1 MEDVGHGGAA
11 HAVGAPQP
19 LVARPPGLL
28 VVHPV
33 AEEDDEDEDEA
44 AHHGHGHAH
53 AEAGQRPG
61 EADTRGQHQRG
72 QRGVDQHRGGA
83 RQRPHAVVQPRA
95 RGVVCGCRDGRG
107 SRGGYWGLQTRTVTL
122 GQLGLIEVAEH
133 TIVVVE
139 GVGDDDLDVPVHWF
153 AWEILR
159 RNGRQGAAG

>member
-1 MEDVGHGGAA
+1 MEDVGHGRAA
-11 HAVGAPQP
+11 NTVGTPQP

-83 RQRPHAVVQPRA
+83 RQRPHAVVQPRT
-95 RGVVCGCRDGRG
+95 GSVICGRCCR
-107 SRGGYWGLQTRTVTL
+107 RGGGSWGGFWGLQPRTVA
-122 GQLGLIEVAEH
+122 LGLIEVTEH
-133 TIVVVE
+133 AVVVVE
-139 GVGDDDLDVPVHWF
+139 GVGDDDLDVPVH
-153 AWEILR
+153 
-159 RNGRQGAAG
+159 

>member
-11 HAVGAPQP
+11 HTVGAPQP

-83 RQRPHAVVQPRA
+83 RQRPHTVVQPRA
-95 RGVVCGCRDGRG
+95 RSVECGRCCR
-107 SRGGYWGLQTRTVTL
+107 RGGGSWGGFWGLQPRTVAL
-122 GQLGLIEVAEH
+122 DLIEVTEH
-133 TIVVVE
+133 AVVVVE
-139 GVGDDDLDVPVHWF
+139 GVGDDDLDVPVH
-153 AWEILR
+153 
-159 RNGRQGAAG
+159 

>member
-11 HAVGAPQP
+11 HTVGAPQP

-95 RGVVCGCRDGRG
+95 RGVDCGRCRHGRG
-107 SRGGYWGLQTRTVTL
+107 SRGG
-122 GQLGLIEVAEH
+122 
-133 TIVVVE
+133 
-139 GVGDDDLDVPVHWF
+139 
-153 AWEILR
+153 
-159 RNGRQGAAG
+159 